1 MWYLVNNVL
10 WALQEAICLSWCQT
24 HLLVAFYQHAQVT
37 IVTKPCDVDC
47 MHPLICNSYLQKKID
62 TQNLW
67 SIKPVKYGPQIF
79 PWRPLIDRVVM
90 YLRSGMTACLCWHTD
105 SQTVWCTCWSHFVV
119 TQEGDDNGWPSCWTW
134 LSLMMMCL
142 HNQWTIWPVA
152 MAGKWSMKAP
162 SNKPHL

>member
-1 MWYLVNNVL
+1 MSFAGSNLFILIPDSSLGCILPTRSSYHSDQTL
-10 WALQEAICLSWCQT
+10 WCWLHAPTNMQFVFFLS
-24 HLLVAFYQHAQVT
+24 F
-37 IVTKPCDVDC
+37 
-47 MHPLICNSYLQKKID
+47 KKID

-67 SIKPVKYGPQIF
+67 SIKPVKYGPQFF

-119 TQEGDDNGWPSCWTW
+119 TQEGDDNGWPSCWMW